1 LTKGG
6 KNEWRRM
13 QKKMVS
19 RNNLVDKLEEGIQF
33 MKVENEY
40 IVRP

>member
-1 LTKGG
+1 
-6 KNEWRRM
+6 M

>member
-1 LTKGG
+1 VEE
-6 KNEWRRM
+6 NA
-13 QKKMVS
+13 KKMVS

>member
-1 LTKGG
+1 VEE
-6 KNEWRRM
+6 NA
-13 QKKMVS
+13 KKMVS

-33 MKVENEY
+33 MKVENKY